1 MRVEIMVVMG
11 SVYSSIETI
20 MQISYTHYVY
30 RITGGNTSFEVIKGK
45 REKRKSR
52 EA

>member
-20 MQISYTHYVY
+20 MQISYTYIALPGVIH
-30 RITGGNTSFEVIKGK
+30 TSFEVIKGK